1 MANFKGRAN
10 NIKQYL
16 INIGEEVRRE
26 LASLGFDNLQSL
38 VGRTDLLSVNTMF
51 KKYVRTMGLDFSYI
65 FNPDAKKGLPVVS
78 STKVKFQNM
87 QNTVCLDEEI
97 INEVRGAIL
106 THGHAVVAKIVN
118 NTQRSIGTRLS
129 GEIAFLYGKG
139 NFNGSIQIQMSGT
152 AGQSFGAYLSDGVEL
167 RLRGG
172 ANDYVGKGQSGG
184 LITIRM
190 PTDVRRKKKEH
201 TLIGNVALYG
211 ATGGTLFVAG
221 RGGERFAVRNSGASA
236 VIEGIG
242 NHGCEYMTR
251 GTVVVLGEIGHN
263 FGAGMTGGQ
272 AFIYS
277 KNNPVT
283 YRLNKE
289 FVKEKELSIS
299 DEHLIQRL
307 LKNHIFHTDSIIA
320 ESILSNWI
328 NQKKFFK
335 CIVSIAQ
342 EIMDFQDIY
351 DLHAADRLGV
361 VLNE

>member
-1 MANFKGRAN
+1 
-10 NIKQYL
+10 
-16 INIGEEVRRE
+16 
-26 LASLGFDNLQSL
+26 
-38 VGRTDLLSVNTMF
+38 
-51 KKYVRTMGLDFSYI
+51 
-65 FNPDAKKGLPVVS
+65 
-78 STKVKFQNM
+78 
-87 QNTVCLDEEI
+87 
-97 INEVRGAIL
+97 
-106 THGHAVVAKIVN
+106 
-118 NTQRSIGTRLS
+118 
-129 GEIAFLYGKG
+129 
-139 NFNGSIQIQMSGT
+139 
-152 AGQSFGAYLSDGVEL
+152 
-167 RLRGG
+167 
-172 ANDYVGKGQSGG
+172 
-184 LITIRM
+184 M

-299 DEHLIQRL
+299 DERLIQRL

-320 ESILSNWI
+320 ERILSNWI